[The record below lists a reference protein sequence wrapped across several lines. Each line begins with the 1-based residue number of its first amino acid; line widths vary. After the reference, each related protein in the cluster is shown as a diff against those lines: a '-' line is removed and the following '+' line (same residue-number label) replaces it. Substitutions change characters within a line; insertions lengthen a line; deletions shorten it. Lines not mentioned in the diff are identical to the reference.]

1 MPKSCLGHSG
11 RTRRRMIIKV
21 SPQGQVTIPRALRA
35 RLGDVRRM
43 EARIEREAL
52 VLRPI
57 LADNPAAGE
66 LKWGAEGVTAEVL
79 WQAIRILDARRAKE
93 VAGKK
98 GS

>member
-1 MPKSCLGHSG
+1 
-11 RTRRRMIIKV
+11 MIIKV

-57 LADNPAAGE
+57 LADNPAAG
-66 LKWGAEGVTAEVL
+66 
-79 WQAIRILDARRAKE
+79 D
-93 VAGKK
+93 
-98 GS
+98 